1 MSFLNAVINTVED
14 EFVKEQL
21 QDRVAIVGHK
31 IKFMDKVPVIVLNA
45 QNEVN
50 TQLDQLLE
58 LAGAA
63 LQQDPLQAKVILY
76 LEPVSSMLNLMGLV
90 PALFEKEWP
99 AVEYNRLYLMEA
111 LTGDLND
118 PAYLIEL
125 LEDLAEILNPG
136 YFIFGNEGKTWVSF
150 GV

>member
-21 QDRVAIVGHK
+21 QDRVGIVGHK
-31 IKFMDKVPVIVLNA
+31 IKFMDKVPVLVLDA

-50 TQLDQLLE
+50 TQLDQFLV

-63 LQQDPLQAKVILY
+63 IQQDPLQAKVILY
-76 LEPVSSMLNLMGLV
+76 LEPGSSMLNLMGLV
-90 PALFEKEWP
+90 PALLEKEWP
-99 AVEYNRLYLMEA
+99 AVAFNRLYLMEA
-111 LTGDLND
+111 LTGDFND

-136 YFIFGNEGKTWVSF
+136 YFVFGNEGKTWVSF